1 MVQIFGDFIDNLPPG
16 HDYLDIGFSANS
28 RPIQQRWRTNRL
40 SAHFVAEYL
49 STFIPVSDDEP
60 DSNRQKDECR
70 SAVSYIAN
78 ELLENAMKFS
88 IQDVNYPVRFGI
100 HFIENP
106 TMKIVL
112 FTINAIA
119 PLAQDKFYSFIQ
131 ELLESD
137 PNELYLRQLERSAES
152 DQDTS
157 SGLGFL
163 TMINDYQ
170 AQIGWKFQPLPSNQG
185 LVQVTTLVQ
194 VTLEPA

>member
-1 MVQIFGDFIDNLPPG
+1 MVQIFGEFIDDLPPG

-49 STFIPVSDDEP
+49 STFIPVSDDDP
-60 DSNRQKDECR
+60 DRNRQKEQCR
-70 SAVSYIAN
+70 GAVSYIAN

-88 IQDVNYPVRFGI
+88 IQEEDFPVRFGL

-112 FTINAIA
+112 FTTNAIA
-119 PLAQDKFYSFIQ
+119 PQAQDKFYTFIK
-131 ELLESD
+131 ELLQSD
-137 PNELYLRQLERSAES
+137 PNDLYIRQLERSAEAE
-152 DQDTS
+152 QDEN

-163 TMINDYQ
+163 TMINDYC
-170 AQIGWKFQPLPSNQG
+170 AQIGWKFQPLPSSQN
-185 LVQVTTLVQ
+185 LVEVTTLVQ
-194 VTLEPA
+194 ILL